1 MLFIEDVELK
11 TTWHVVCDLGFIP
24 LFLLQVEK
32 LMRKKQ
38 LDVADFS
45 VYWDTNCTLLG
56 DLPPGQLQVQER
68 DFACEREIVV
78 VVSLSVLQT

>member
-1 MLFIEDVELK
+1 MYNLD
-11 TTWHVVCDLGFIP
+11 FIP
-24 LFLLQVEK
+24 PFLLQVEK

-56 DLPPGQLQVQER
+56 DLPPGQLQVQEG
-68 DFACEREIVV
+68 DFAYDRDSGHCF
-78 VVSLSVLQT
+78 

>member
-1 MLFIEDVELK
+1 MFIEYVELK
-11 TTWHVVCDLGFIP
+11 TAWHMLCDLDFIP

-38 LDVADFS
+38 LDVANFS
-45 VYWDTNCTLLG
+45 IYWDTNCTLLG

-68 DFACEREIVV
+68 GFAYERDV
-78 VVSLSVLQT
+78 VVSLLSTLQT

>member
-1 MLFIEDVELK
+1 MLLIEYVELK
-11 TTWHVVCDLGFIP
+11 TTWHVVYDLDFIP

-56 DLPPGQLQVQER
+56 DLPPGQLQV
-68 DFACEREIVV
+68 
-78 VVSLSVLQT
+78 